1 MKELLLNYV
10 RYNLW
15 SNKRICDFLLQVE
28 EQKLNLEIN
37 SSFSGIK
44 KTCAHL
50 LGAETVW
57 ATRLHGISPSL
68 MPKYEELSM
77 SEIAKQWQ
85 SKSAEIIDYVAGKT
99 EDELKQMLSYKNIA
113 GQSFTSAIHDI
124 LQHVV
129 NHGTYHRG
137 QVITMLRQIGY
148 TKLFPTDYIAFC
160 REEQTS

>member
-1 MKELLLNYV
+1 
-10 RYNLW
+10 
-15 SNKRICDFLLQVE
+15 
-28 EQKLNLEIN
+28 
-37 SSFSGIK
+37 
-44 KTCAHL
+44 
-50 LGAETVW
+50 
-57 ATRLHGISPSL
+57 
-68 MPKYEELSM
+68 M